1 MSRLPDAFYE
11 DRALRDAA
19 RDVLFADV
27 EHAKNTLSGRAI
39 AGRVAG
45 RVGDGAKDVLEV
57 AKVHATD
64 KQGLLAGLIAI
75 VALFLAREPI
85 MEVLGLAEAVED
97 DSLTEAE
104 AEPDDEASLDGDI
117 DQSESDPEAIEA
129 DGFAMSGSASPNN
142 TPPDISEDEPLKT
155 GETA

>member
-1 MSRLPDAFYE
+1 MSRLPDEFHQ

-27 EHAKNTLSGRAI
+27 EHAKATLSGKGI
-39 AGRVAG
+39 AGRLAG
-45 RVGDGAKDVLEV
+45 RVGDGAKDVAEI

-75 VALFLAREPI
+75 IALWLARGPLLEILGSGGTSEEGVEP
-85 MEVLGLAEAVED
+85 EPTDED
-97 DSLTEAE
+97 
-104 AEPDDEASLDGDI
+104 SLDGDP
-117 DQSESDPEAIEA
+117 DQDKGDLEEPDSDAQLATPGSDAHTDTKPE
-129 DGFAMSGSASPNN
+129 
-142 TPPDISEDEPLKT
+142 ISDEEPLKA